1 MATTKSKSTTNT
13 TTLKKKITEL
23 TNQNSTLRNE
33 KQAVLGRVGGLRAY
47 IAQNNIT
54 DTNEILR
61 LLEQIIKD
69 S

>member
-1 MATTKSKSTTNT
+1 MATTKTST
-13 TTLKKKITEL
+13 TTLKNKVTTL
-23 TNQNSTLRNE
+23 TQENTTLRNA
-33 KQAVLGRVGGLRAY
+33 KDAVLAKVGGLRAH
-47 IAQNNIT
+47 IVQNNVT

>member
-1 MATTKSKSTTNT
+1 MATTKTAT
-13 TTLKKKITEL
+13 TTLKNKVTTL
-23 TNQNSTLRNE
+23 TKENTTLRNA
-33 KQAVLGRVGGLRAY
+33 KDAVLAKVGGLRAH
-47 IAQNNIT
+47 IVQNNVT